1 VTAFLRFAALRMDM
15 AETLTDAEV
24 PGWDRLLTKFD
35 RALNMLW
42 GLLSEEDKVDAMR
55 VVYQT
60 GIQNRDG
67 TAKPWAVDLV
77 ERIEGLADC
86 ARRQEVITVRN
97 WIDGTLMKA
106 IDAQTLARV
115 GTELGTQRRTIE
127 RYFDQGYLGSTGA
140 KNLLERINNDVRC
153 AAFIPLSELPM
164 ISRRFRKKP
173 DDARKTAEKKRP

>member
-1 VTAFLRFAALRMDM
+1 MDM
-15 AETLTDAEV
+15 ADALMDAEV
-24 PGWDRLLTKFD
+24 PGWDRVLAKFD
-35 RALNMLW
+35 QALNILW

-55 VVYQT
+55 VLYET
-60 GIQNRDG
+60 GIWNRDG
-67 TAKPWAVDLV
+67 TAKPWAVDIV

-173 DDARKTAEKKRP
+173 DDARKTAQKKRP

>member
-1 VTAFLRFAALRMDM
+1 MDM
-15 AETLTDAEV
+15 ADALMDAEV
-24 PGWDRLLTKFD
+24 PGWDRVLAKFD
-35 RALNMLW
+35 QALNILW

-55 VVYQT
+55 VLYET
-60 GIQNRDG
+60 GIWNRDG
-67 TAKPWAVDLV
+67 TAKPWAVDIV

-106 IDAQTLARV
+106 IDAQTLAKV

-140 KNLLERINNDVRC
+140 RIGGERSFRVVSSVPSC
-153 AAFIPLSELPM
+153 A
-164 ISRRFRKKP
+164 RRPASYENGGKSWAIRI
-173 DDARKTAEKKRP
+173 TE